1 MPVISA
7 VRTLRQE
14 ECMLESNLGYIVKSK
29 TSLNC
34 KVRTCLKNMKSLYV
48 NSFAGINLMI

>member
-14 ECMLESNLGYIVKSK
+14 ECVLESNLGYIVKSK

-48 NSFAGINLMI
+48 NSFAGINLMT